1 MTKKPLYIFLHT
13 PKCAGTTVVK
23 HLVYFAEKESYLH
36 LWVNSLPDGIK
47 TNKEYTEKQILS
59 IPKEKRD
66 KIKILIG
73 HNVYYGIDKLFPN
86 REPRYIT
93 FLRNPV
99 KIKFS
104 SYNYGRTRLNKKE
117 SISADDYNSWKRN
130 LIKNNKIITFEEFFS
145 HKSVPNYMSMFL
157 VFAFLKRMIHNG
169 MIHKIVDADLNN
181 EDIKEIKRALNK
193 FYFVGILENPKDL
206 LFLYFLFKIDKSA
219 PKQNVSKK
227 YIKMNQKNIELV
239 RSNSKYD
246 QEIYRHAINLNKKFK
261 KENPNFNKIVK
272 NMKYKR
278 ILMIPFSLNKQIIY
292 EYSERLRKTSKKYGR
307 LVDSTKETLKK
318 FKIEI

>member
-93 FLRNPV
+93 FLRNP
-99 KIKFS
+99 IEAKFS
-104 SYNYGRTRLNKKE
+104 LYNFGITFLNKKDY
-117 SISADDYNSWKRN
+117 ISHEGHENWEKV
-130 LIKNNKIITFEEFFS
+130 LIKDNKIITFEEFFNS
-145 HKSVPNYMSMFL
+145 KLAQDRISLFL
-157 VFAFLKRMIHNG
+157 TFGFLKGIIHDGGISKPAVQN
-169 MIHKIVDADLNN
+169 LNDKN
-181 EDIKEIKRALNK
+181 IEEIKEALNK
-193 FYFVGILENPKDL
+193 FYFIGI
-206 LFLYFLFKIDKSA
+206 
-219 PKQNVSKK
+219 
-227 YIKMNQKNIELV
+227 
-239 RSNSKYD
+239 
-246 QEIYRHAINLNKKFK
+246 
-261 KENPNFNKIVK
+261 
-272 NMKYKR
+272 
-278 ILMIPFSLNKQIIY
+278 
-292 EYSERLRKTSKKYGR
+292 
-307 LVDSTKETLKK
+307 
-318 FKIEI
+318 